1 MIAAPSSRK
10 SAEAALAAI
19 PGLGGARVVRRLVA
33 GPTNVTWLVEHL
45 DQRWVL
51 RLDTPAAAELGLDR
65 ENEGR
70 ACAAVAAAGIA
81 PAYRWFDAA
90 AGVCLR
96 HFVEGRAL
104 APVDLRDTRRLER
117 LAGTL
122 RRLHR
127 LPPVGRPFD
136 PAGAVRRYAAALA
149 TPEAGRVAGRALA
162 SLTDTR
168 RFATPPAICHNDLV
182 AENIIETEGQGLLLI
197 DWEYTGTGDPMFDLA
212 VVIRHHDLDAGLAQ
226 MFLEAYLQRPAT
238 AEDSEHLSRQC
249 RFYGHLLQLWNLRV
263 GGAS

>member
-1 MIAAPSSRK
+1 MTAAPTSRK
-10 SAEAALAAI
+10 RAETALAAI
-19 PGLGGARVVRRLVA
+19 PGLAGARVVRRLIA

-45 DQRWVL
+45 DRRWVL

-70 ACAAVAAAGIA
+70 ACTAVAAAGIA

-90 AGVCLR
+90 AGICLR

-104 APVDLRDTRRLER
+104 GPVDLRDARRLER

-127 LPPVGRPFD
+127 LPAVGRPFD

-149 TPEAGRVAGRALA
+149 TPEADRVAGRALD
-162 SLTDTR
+162 SLKYAR
-168 RFATPPAICHNDLV
+168 RLAMPPALCHNDLV
-182 AENIIETEGQGLLLI
+182 AENMIETEGQGLLLI
-197 DWEYTGTGDPMFDLA
+197 DWEYAATGDPMFDLA
-212 VVIRHHDLDAGLAQ
+212 VVTGHHELDAGLAQ
-226 MFLEAYLQRPAT
+226 VFLEAYLQRAAT
-238 AEDSEHLSRQC
+238 PEDSERLSRQC